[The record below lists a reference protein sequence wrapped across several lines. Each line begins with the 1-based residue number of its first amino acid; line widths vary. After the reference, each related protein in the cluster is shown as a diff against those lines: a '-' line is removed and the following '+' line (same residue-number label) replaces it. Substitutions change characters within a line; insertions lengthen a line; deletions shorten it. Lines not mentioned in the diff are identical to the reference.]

1 MLRFTFASYVSA
13 LMISERSTPVASF
26 IDSNSFAITTGTLP
40 ATEPM
45 PLPSLPPPMIVI
57 LSIWL
62 SGSAIFPAISG
73 RTLIIISAIAALL

>member
-45 PLPSLPPPMIVI
+45 SSLPPPMIVI